1 MNGLVCGL
9 SFIRAAYKLIARKK
23 RINSGCPHP
32 PHSLPDTMTN
42 NYDRFFVTQQGPAA
56 SEDVEQT
63 NSIHGKRRIVIPH
76 SSPLAAQL
84 QRIALI
90 FVGRQGLKNEG
101 IFVGGVHWPNPP
113 GGCPLIHTLLP
124 SMKTP

>member
-1 MNGLVCGL
+1 MPSPSPL
-9 SFIRAAYKLIARKK
+9 
-23 RINSGCPHP
+23 P
-32 PHSLPDTMTN
+32 PRH

-63 NSIHGKRRIVIPH
+63 NSIRGKRRIVIPH

-90 FVGRQGLKNEG
+90 FVGKQGLMNEG
-101 IFVGGVHWPNPP
+101 FFVGGVHWPNPP
-113 GGCPLIHTLLP
+113 GGCPLTHTLLP